1 MTTQSGNAGFFRRL
15 IAGVIDFTILLT
27 TSIVIGLAVNSYF
40 DWRIAEEVRQLEK
53 LSMQDINKR
62 YVEVY
67 QLPEE
72 QFHNRSQPNILK
84 DKYFGLESDRKSDRI
99 TIKPEQF
106 IPDTSIIIWRS
117 IPRTEYKLAFPKY
130 TNQQTIEQET
140 ETFSEQYGQL
150 LHAGNPIDRFR
161 NAFPEFGHVENRKL
175 ADTLWRSFFSMDASF
190 LSSDGPIDLLELNF
204 YESTQFD
211 FLFGTYTGKIDKEGY
226 GFYLAILICTYIIA
240 YLALCVSSK
249 FSSTFGKMALGIK
262 VLNSDGSKLTLG
274 KSIAYTIC
282 FLLFSIATFFT
293 AFLPVLFNKNRQAL
307 HDRVCKV
314 TLVCNP

>member
-40 DWRIAEEVRQLEK
+40 DWRIAEEVKQLEK
-53 LSMQDINKR
+53 LSVEDINKR

-67 QLPEE
+67 HLPEE
-72 QFHNRSQPNILK
+72 QFHNRSQPDILK
-84 DKYFGLESDRKSDRI
+84 DKYFGLESHRI
-99 TIKPEQF
+99 TNELEPF
-106 IPDTSIIIWRS
+106 FPDVSETIWVSIS
-117 IPRTEYKLAFPKY
+117 HTKYQLAFPKN
-130 TNQQTIEQET
+130 TDHQTIERET
-140 ETFSEQYGQL
+140 ARFFKQYGQL

-161 NAFPEFGHVENRKL
+161 IAFPEFGHVDNLKL
-175 ADTLWRSFFSMDASF
+175 SNTLWLSFFNSGVLSF
-190 LSSDGPIDLLELNF
+190 DDIFNPIDLLKTTYGSREF
-204 YESTQFD
+204 QD
-211 FLFGTYTGKIDKEGY
+211 AFGTEAGEIDRKSY
-226 GFYLAILICTYIIA
+226 GFYLTALICAYIIA
-240 YLALCVSSK
+240 YLTLGVSSK